1 VIAPNRSHAGTE
13 ETRLRILNA
22 AREIYER
29 NGTRGTTTREVAE
42 RAGVNE
48 ATLFRHFGSKA
59 TLLAAMREHACGLE
73 AFREIVATLSG
84 DDVRGELVTIARS
97 AVENMHHQ
105 RNLLCVSLVEEAADP
120 SAFDA
125 PEWRIPSQIRELLAE
140 YFSQRVREQRL
151 TGDPEFLACTFMG
164 ILFQYVVARKL
175 WHSHVIDPTIV
186 DQLVDVF
193 LNGVQR

>member
-1 VIAPNRSHAGTE
+1 MIAPNRSHAGAE
-13 ETRLRILNA
+13 ETRLRILTA

-59 TLLAAMREHACGLE
+59 ALLAAMREHACGLE
-73 AFREIVATLSG
+73 AFREVVQTLTG
-84 DDVRGELVTIARS
+84 ADVRADLTTIAHR
-97 AVENMHHQ
+97 AVESMHEQ
-105 RNLLCVSLVEEAADP
+105 RNMLCVSLVEESADP
-120 SAFDA
+120 EAFDS
-125 PEWRIPSQIRELLAE
+125 PEWRVPSQVRVLLAD
-140 YFSQRVREQRL
+140 YFAQRVRERRL

-164 ILFQYVVARKL
+164 IMFQYVVARKL
-175 WHSHVIDPTIV
+175 WNSHAIDPTIV

-193 LNGVQR
+193 LNGVRH

>member
-1 VIAPNRSHAGTE
+1 VIAPNRSHAGAE
-13 ETRLRILNA
+13 ETRLRILTA

-59 TLLAAMREHACGLE
+59 ALLAAMREHACGLE
-73 AFREIVATLSG
+73 AFREIVATLTG
-84 DDVRGELVTIARS
+84 ADVRTELTTIAQS
-97 AVENMHHQ
+97 AVENMHEQ
-105 RNLLCVSLVEEAADP
+105 RNLLCVSLVEESTDP
-120 SAFDA
+120 GAFDT
-125 PEWRIPSQIRELLAE
+125 PEWRVPSQVRGMLAD
-140 YFSQRVREQRL
+140 YFAQRVREGRL
-151 TGDPEFLACTFMG
+151 TGEPEFLACTFMG

-175 WHSHVIDPTIV
+175 WQSDVIDPTIV

-193 LNGVQR
+193 LNGVRR

>member
-1 VIAPNRSHAGTE
+1 MIAPNRSHPGTE
-13 ETRLRILNA
+13 ETRLRILTA

-59 TLLAAMREHACGLE
+59 ALLAAMREHACGLE
-73 AFREIVATLSG
+73 AFREIVATLTG
-84 DDVRGELVTIARS
+84 ADVRAELTTIARS
-97 AVENMHHQ
+97 AVENMHEQ

-125 PEWRIPSQIRELLAE
+125 PEWRIPSQVRTMLAE
-140 YFSQRVREQRL
+140 YFGQRVREQRL
-151 TGDPEFLACTFMG
+151 AGDPEFLACAFMG

-175 WHSHVIDPTIV
+175 WHSHVIDLAIV

-193 LNGVQR
+193 LNGVRR